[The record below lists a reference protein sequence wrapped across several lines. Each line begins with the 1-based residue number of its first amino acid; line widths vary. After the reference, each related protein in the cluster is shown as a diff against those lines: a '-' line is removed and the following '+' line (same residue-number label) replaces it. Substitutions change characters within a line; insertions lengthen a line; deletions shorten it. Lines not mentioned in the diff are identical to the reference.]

1 MLVDPANTMTELL
14 RFGVNLTQ
22 KAADRLVEGRKREEA
37 AVPQPRQNPATNDLY
52 PHLNFGFV
60 LWMIWACW
68 RYGGAVMTGEIRVG
82 AVDHRFVEARPRDA
96 GLENILSA
104 PFASKAALISVDRRW
119 AVNQRSQGDQAV
131 AAKLIRA
138 LPVGRAAGDIILHP

>member
-14 RFGVNLTQ
+14 QFSVNLTQ

-60 LWMIWACW
+60 LMDDMGVLAIWRCGNDG
-68 RYGGAVMTGEIRVG
+68 R
-82 AVDHRFVEARPRDA
+82 DPR
-96 GLENILSA
+96 
-104 PFASKAALISVDRRW
+104 RR
-119 AVNQRSQGDQAV
+119 G
-131 AAKLIRA
+131 
-138 LPVGRAAGDIILHP
+138 

>member
-1 MLVDPANTMTELL
+1 MLA
-14 RFGVNLTQ
+14 
-22 KAADRLVEGRKREEA
+22 
-37 AVPQPRQNPATNDLY
+37 
-52 PHLNFGFV
+52 
-60 LWMIWACW
+60 IWRC
-68 RYGGAVMTGEIRVG
+68 RNGGEIRVG